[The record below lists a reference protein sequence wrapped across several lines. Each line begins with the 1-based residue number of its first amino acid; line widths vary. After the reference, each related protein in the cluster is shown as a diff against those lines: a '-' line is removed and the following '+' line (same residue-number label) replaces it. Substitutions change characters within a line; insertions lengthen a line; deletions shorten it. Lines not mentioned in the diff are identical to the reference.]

1 MNVIRPANATETAAA
16 WKIAVDSDTNPT
28 TIVLTRQN
36 VLNSNVSTYHLV
48 NKGAYV
54 ISPEEQQ
61 TDVVLFASGSE
72 VNACIDAQTLL
83 KAEGIDARVVS
94 VPSLFLLKKQS
105 SDYIKELLP
114 ENVPVLAVEM
124 ATASEYFEFTPH
136 VMNINIFGA
145 SAPGNKNMEEYGF
158 DGKGVKARVLEL
170 LRS

>member
-1 MNVIRPANATETAAA
+1 MLA
-16 WKIAVDSDTNPT
+16 
-28 TIVLTRQN
+28 LTRK
-36 VLNSNVSTYHLV
+36 H
-48 NKGAYV
+48 
-54 ISPEEQQ
+54 
-61 TDVVLFASGSE
+61 
-72 VNACIDAQTLL
+72 LL

-105 SDYIKELLP
+105 SDYLKELLP

-124 ATASEYFEFTPH
+124 ATASEYFEYTSH

-145 SAPGNKNMEEYGF
+145 SAPGNKNIEEYGF